1 MRRAV
6 GKLSALSAALRDA
19 PLEGRS
25 GIGHTRWATHG
36 GVSERNAHPHI
47 ADQKV
52 AIVHNGIIE
61 NYVSL
66 RASLTAKGHEFSS
79 ETDSEILAHLFL
91 EAFNMGMDARKAG
104 THVLSQIEGTFAFAA
119 MHVDQPDVMI
129 VARNASPLA
138 VGIGDGV
145 SFVGSDA
152 VALAHLTRNVIYLK
166 DNDFAIVRPEGAEVF
181 DAAGTPVNREAV
193 IVAASQGMVDKG
205 GYRHSWKRKSANSL
219 RRSHIRLPP

>member
-1 MRRAV
+1 MCGIAGVVGLNDCAETLLDLFQRLEYRGYDSSGIVTQTGAEFNVRRAV
-6 GKLSALSAALRDA
+6 GKLRLSAALRDA

-61 NYVSL
+61 NH
-66 RASLTAKGHEFSS
+66 ASAQGVLDGEKGHEFSS

-145 SFVGSDA
+145 VLSGLMLS
-152 VALAHLTRNVIYLK
+152 RWRI
-166 DNDFAIVRPEGAEVF
+166 
-181 DAAGTPVNREAV
+181 
-193 IVAASQGMVDKG
+193 
-205 GYRHSWKRKSANSL
+205 
-219 RRSHIRLPP
+219 

>member
-1 MRRAV
+1 M
-6 GKLSALSAALRDA
+6 
-19 PLEGRS
+19 
-25 GIGHTRWATHG
+25 
-36 GVSERNAHPHI
+36 
-47 ADQKV
+47 
-52 AIVHNGIIE
+52 
-61 NYVSL
+61 
-66 RASLTAKGHEFSS
+66 TAKGHEFSS

-193 IVAASQGMVDKG
+193 IVAASQGMVDKVATG
-205 GYRHSWKRKSANSL
+205 ISWKRKSMNSL